1 MSYSFNQLDK
11 KNNHQ
16 LYEIKDEIKSR
27 IKYYEKQ
34 INKLNET
41 LSYTEHRI
49 DETKDKLEDKIE
61 NNKNKNIIMKEFV
74 EYFLSIVKKNANKPI
89 EFFKPENFDNGLYIH
104 PPYNQRCVLT
114 FFKNWYSMMYPDNSK
129 LKLHGKDI
137 IKYLKVHNF
146 MDEKNQLKIN
156 NL

>member
-11 KNNHQ
+11 KNRHQ

-49 DETKDKLEDKIE
+49 DETKDKLEEDA
-61 NNKNKNIIMKEFV
+61 NNIIIIKEFV

-129 LKLHGKDI
+129 LKPHGKDI
-137 IKYLKVHNF
+137 IKYLEDQNLI
-146 MDEKNQLKIN
+146 DEKRQLKID